1 MYHEERE
8 REREREMEREG
19 FLNILAIVLR
29 ARPPNTLHATCVAL
43 QTEREREIVTRRRR
57 GPAIGRRGVFVRV
70 LLCHVHIKI

>member
-1 MYHEERE
+1 MYHEE

-43 QTEREREIVTRRRR
+43 QTERERDSDEKKK
-57 GPAIGRRGVFVRV
+57 GP
-70 LLCHVHIKI
+70 CYW